1 MQIISELIKYHW
13 QQYLKTNKFVMPFA
27 ALIIMLYT
35 IYSSKPVGVV
45 DSLTSSC
52 LFVFLIASWIGISVC
67 ALEYPASEQVIILK
81 IKSHKKYYF
90 NHTLFLVSLSAIT
103 ALISTVVPILINLSN
118 GGRLFNRSLLFSD
131 IISGFLLLF
140 LSSFL
145 GCTLGELSH
154 PRMIQDRKSA
164 LLIIFF
170 IDIVSVIKTALL
182 TSFPILKL
190 ILWIVPPISL
200 VPTAFTNSKYFMWK
214 TTALASAVLILYSC
228 ILAFLKIM
236 LLSKRK
242 F

>member
-27 ALIIMLYT
+27 ALIIMLYS

-52 LFVFLIASWIGISVC
+52 VFVFLIASWIGISVC
-67 ALEYPASEQVIILK
+67 ALEDPASEQVIILR
-81 IKSHKKYYF
+81 INSHKKYYF
-90 NHTLFLVSLSAIT
+90 IHALFLASLSAAT

-140 LSSFL
+140 LSAFL
-145 GCTLGELSH
+145 GCTLGELAH
-154 PRMIQDRKSA
+154 PRMIHDRKSA
-164 LLIIFF
+164 LLAIFF

-182 TSFPILKL
+182 TSFPIFKL

-200 VPTAFTNSKYFMWK
+200 VPSAFLNARYFVWQTA
-214 TTALASAVLILYSC
+214 ALVSAVLILYSC

-236 LLSKRK
+236 LLSKIK